1 MSLSQLN
8 NLLKDEFE
16 YRLAFL
22 TIKNGKSMRRL
33 STCKVVNLQF
43 SFFSTPI
50 WLERIFICFITP
62 IMHLI
67 ARLSSFFAKKL
78 RRSEI
83 IFVSLLTAQKFY
95 LYSLAI
101 IKILIFCELYKL
113 QSLFYSK
120 ITLNHACEFSLAK
133 LQYFYDMVDGIQTVT
148 MPFAALL
155 GYDTDAERVGILC
168 FMLFSSRIIWQL
180 QKSGVSLQQNAAL
193 GYLKTSFHCVCLHS
207 Q

>member
-8 NLLKDEFE
+8 NLLKDELE

-22 TIKNGKSMRRL
+22 TTKNGKSMRRL

-43 SFFSTPI
+43 SFFSTSI
-50 WLERIFICFITP
+50 WLERIFICSITP

-83 IFVSLLTAQKFY
+83 IFVSLLTALKFY
-95 LYSLAI
+95 LYCLAI

-133 LQYFYDMVDGIQTVT
+133 LQLFIKCRCYFNPSASPVVLNLLLIGICLFSYCFLFYFICKITLNNSNFQ
-148 MPFAALL
+148 
-155 GYDTDAERVGILC
+155 I
-168 FMLFSSRIIWQL
+168 FMLFFSAIL
-180 QKSGVSLQQNAAL
+180 HFVV
-193 GYLKTSFHCVCLHS
+193 TSD
-207 Q
+207 

>member
-22 TIKNGKSMRRL
+22 TTKNGKSMRRL

-50 WLERIFICFITP
+50 WLERIFICSITP

-83 IFVSLLTAQKFY
+83 IFVSLLTALKFY

-101 IKILIFCELYKL
+101 IKILIFCEIYKL
-113 QSLFYSK
+113 QSLFYFK

-133 LQYFYDMVDGIQTVT
+133 L
-148 MPFAALL
+148 
-155 GYDTDAERVGILC
+155 
-168 FMLFSSRIIWQL
+168 
-180 QKSGVSLQQNAAL
+180 K
-193 GYLKTSFHCVCLHS
+193 YLI
-207 Q
+207 

>member
-8 NLLKDEFE
+8 NLLKDELE

-22 TIKNGKSMRRL
+22 ATKNGKSMRRL

-50 WLERIFICFITP
+50 WLERIFICSITP

-83 IFVSLLTAQKFY
+83 IFVSLLTALKFY
-95 LYSLAI
+95 LYCLAI

-120 ITLNHACEFSLAK
+120 ITLVDFHLRNFSK
-133 LQYFYDMVDGIQTVT
+133 
-148 MPFAALL
+148 
-155 GYDTDAERVGILC
+155 
-168 FMLFSSRIIWQL
+168 
-180 QKSGVSLQQNAAL
+180 
-193 GYLKTSFHCVCLHS
+193 
-207 Q
+207 

>member
-22 TIKNGKSMRRL
+22 TTKNGKSMRRL

-50 WLERIFICFITP
+50 WLERIFICSITP

-83 IFVSLLTAQKFY
+83 IFVSLLTALKFY
-95 LYSLAI
+95 LYCLAI
-101 IKILIFCELYKL
+101 IKIAHFLW
-113 QSLFYSK
+113 
-120 ITLNHACEFSLAK
+120 
-133 LQYFYDMVDGIQTVT
+133 VIQTSE
-148 MPFAALL
+148 PFLFQNYVKSHLWIFTCETLVNDKQSKSTLIVIGVLL
-155 GYDTDAERVGILC
+155 DY
-168 FMLFSSRIIWQL
+168 
-180 QKSGVSLQQNAAL
+180 
-193 GYLKTSFHCVCLHS
+193 
-207 Q
+207 

>member
-8 NLLKDEFE
+8 NLLKDELE
-16 YRLAFL
+16 CRLAFL
-22 TIKNGKSMRRL
+22 TTKNGKSMRRL

-50 WLERIFICFITP
+50 WLERIFICSITP

-83 IFVSLLTAQKFY
+83 IFVSLLTALKFY
-95 LYSLAI
+95 LYCLAI

-120 ITLNHACEFSLAK
+120 ITSNHACEYSLAK
-133 LQYFYDMVDGIQTVT
+133 
-148 MPFAALL
+148 P
-155 GYDTDAERVGILC
+155 
-168 FMLFSSRIIWQL
+168 
-180 QKSGVSLQQNAAL
+180 
-193 GYLKTSFHCVCLHS
+193 
-207 Q
+207 

>member
-8 NLLKDEFE
+8 NLLKDELE

-22 TIKNGKSMRRL
+22 TTKNGKSMRRL

-50 WLERIFICFITP
+50 WLERIFICSITP

-83 IFVSLLTAQKFY
+83 IFVSLLTALKFY
-95 LYSLAI
+95 LYCLAI
-101 IKILIFCELYKL
+101 IKILIFCELYNL

-120 ITLNHACEFSLAK
+120 ITLNHACEFSFAK
-133 LQYFYDMVDGIQTVT
+133 LYLHYTMFYVITLCIITLKQYFHFTATQVVWIGVELH
-148 MPFAALL
+148 LL
-155 GYDTDAERVGILC
+155 V
-168 FMLFSSRIIWQL
+168 
-180 QKSGVSLQQNAAL
+180 
-193 GYLKTSFHCVCLHS
+193 
-207 Q
+207 

>member
-8 NLLKDEFE
+8 NLLKDELE

-22 TIKNGKSMRRL
+22 TTKNGKSMRRL

-50 WLERIFICFITP
+50 WLERIFKRIFICSNTP

-83 IFVSLLTAQKFY
+83 IFVSLLTALKFY
-95 LYSLAI
+95 LYCLAI

-113 QSLFYSK
+113 HSLFYSK

-133 LQYFYDMVDGIQTVT
+133 L
-148 MPFAALL
+148 
-155 GYDTDAERVGILC
+155 
-168 FMLFSSRIIWQL
+168 
-180 QKSGVSLQQNAAL
+180 
-193 GYLKTSFHCVCLHS
+193 
-207 Q
+207 

>member
-8 NLLKDEFE
+8 KLLKDELE

-22 TIKNGKSMRRL
+22 TTKNGKSMRRL

-50 WLERIFICFITP
+50 QLERIFICFITP

-83 IFVSLLTAQKFY
+83 IFVSLLTALKFY
-95 LYSLAI
+95 LYCLAI
-101 IKILIFCELYKL
+101 VKILIFCELYKL

-133 LQYFYDMVDGIQTVT
+133 LQSFTLCYLSSAKVQQFANIQSV
-148 MPFAALL
+148 FN
-155 GYDTDAERVGILC
+155 GILLLKVLLAYKKTNHKKKEVPNC
-168 FMLFSSRIIWQL
+168 K
-180 QKSGVSLQQNAAL
+180 QKQ
-193 GYLKTSFHCVCLHS
+193 
-207 Q
+207 